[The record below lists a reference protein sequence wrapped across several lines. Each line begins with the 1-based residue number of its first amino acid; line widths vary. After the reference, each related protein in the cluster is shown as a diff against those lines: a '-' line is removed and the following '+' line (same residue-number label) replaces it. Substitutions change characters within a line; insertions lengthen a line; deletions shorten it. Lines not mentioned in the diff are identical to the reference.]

1 VLNKLTTNQAPRS
14 APGSNPCSNQ
24 RTCNL
29 QDPMKRSV
37 ETTLPW
43 FTRRPTPV
51 ALLEGGVSGDRRQR
65 THTEFTDLEVEP
77 PWRDWRVLRHA
88 FNFFGFIVHNA
99 DRRPARV
106 AHAARRRI
114 R

>member
-1 VLNKLTTNQAPRS
+1 
-14 APGSNPCSNQ
+14 
-24 RTCNL
+24 
-29 QDPMKRSV
+29 MKRSV

-99 DRRPARV
+99 DRLPSRRGSHTRAETDSMTRRV
-106 AHAARRRI
+106 A
-114 R
+114 

>member
-1 VLNKLTTNQAPRS
+1 
-14 APGSNPCSNQ
+14 
-24 RTCNL
+24 
-29 QDPMKRSV
+29 MKRSV

-51 ALLEGGVSGDRRQR
+51 ALLEVVGSPGTGDSW

-106 AHAARRRI
+106 APHARGDGFDDEL
-114 R
+114 